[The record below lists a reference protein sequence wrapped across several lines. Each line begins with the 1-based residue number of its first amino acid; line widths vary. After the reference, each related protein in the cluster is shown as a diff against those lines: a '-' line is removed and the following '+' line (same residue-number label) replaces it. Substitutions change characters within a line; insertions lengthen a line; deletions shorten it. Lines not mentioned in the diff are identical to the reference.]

1 MRAKHTRAL
10 LRAATAIPGL
20 EERFA
25 DVKGVRLRYFVG
37 GAAAEPLVLLHGLG
51 GAASNWSAL
60 APLLAGRHRLLVPDL
75 PGHGGSSALPAA
87 STLEPF
93 ADRVA
98 LLAEREAL
106 LPFSVVGHSLGGL
119 VGLRVARRRSDAVRA
134 IVLAGSA
141 GISSS
146 SRRARKALAVTSFV
160 KPGRRLV
167 PYRHRI
173 SRNPH
178 LRRLVL
184 YWGVADAAAL
194 APGVAESFLVGPA
207 LHVDTLTAAKALM
220 VDDVRLDLDGV
231 GCPCLVLWGAR
242 DTQTGIAD
250 AFDYARRLGASL
262 RVVADCGH
270 LLIGER
276 PEVCAR
282 AVEDFLASLT
292 GGSECR

>member
-10 LRAATAIPGL
+10 LRAATAVAGL

-25 DVKGVRLRYFVG
+25 DLKGVRLRYFVG
-37 GAAAEPLVLLHGLG
+37 GAATEPLVLLHGLG

-119 VGLRVARRRSDAVRA
+119 IGLRVARRRSDAVRA
-134 IVLAGSA
+134 VVLAGSA
-141 GISSS
+141 GISSTT
-146 SRRARKALAVTSFV
+146 RRARKALAVSSFV
-160 KPGRRLV
+160 KPGRRLA

-173 SRNPH
+173 SRSPR

-194 APGVAESFLVGPA
+194 APAVAESFLVGPA
-207 LHVDTLTAAKALM
+207 LHVDTVTAARAL
-220 VDDVRLDLDGV
+220 VADDVRLDLDGV
-231 GCPCLVLWGAR
+231 RCPCLVLWGAR
-242 DTQTGIAD
+242 DSQTGIAD
-250 AFDYARRLGASL
+250 AFDYARRLRASL

-282 AVEDFLASLT
+282 AVEDFLSSLT
-292 GGSECR
+292 PGSERR